1 MKIAVVGCG
10 AMGSVYAG
18 LLASAGNE
26 VWAIS
31 RPGAHRDAM
40 ARDGLR
46 VTGASGDRTVRLNVA
61 TTAADAGVCD
71 LVVLATKGP
80 ELSNAAG
87 GAAPLVSAGT
97 LVLVTQNGL
106 GAPEIAAAALPSAH
120 VAIGIAAGFGA
131 AVAAPG
137 HVHHNGWGE
146 MRLGE
151 CRGPVTPALA
161 RVAEVWRSASFAAP
175 TFDDI
180 DRMVWEKLCVN
191 ISFDAVGTLH
201 GFVIGEILASPEAW
215 ALSQACLAEAVAVA
229 RARGIT
235 LGFADPA
242 DHVRTFGA
250 KIPKAVP
257 SMLLDHRA
265 RRRSE
270 IDALNGAVAKLAREL
285 GIPAPANEQVT
296 REIKEREKVF

>member
-1 MKIAVVGCG
+1 MKIAIVGCG

-26 VWAIS
+26 VWAIG
-31 RPGAHRDAM
+31 RPGAHLDAI
-40 ARDGLR
+40 ARGGLR
-46 VTGASGDRTVRLNVA
+46 VTGASGDRSVPLSV
-61 TTAADAGVCD
+61 TTQAADAGWCD

-80 ELSNAAG
+80 DLPAAARS
-87 GAAPLVSAGT
+87 AAPLVSRDT
-97 LVLVTQNGL
+97 VVLATQNGL
-106 GAPEIAAAALPSAH
+106 GAPEIAAAALPHAH
-120 VAIGIAAGFGA
+120 VAVGVAAGFGA
-131 AVAAPG
+131 ALPAPG

-151 CRGPVTPALA
+151 RRGAVTPALA
-161 RVAEVWRSASFAAP
+161 RVAEVWRTAGFTAP
-175 TFDDI
+175 AFDDI

-191 ISFDAVGTLH
+191 ASFDAVGTLH
-201 GFVIGEILASPEAW
+201 DMVIGEILSDPDAW
-215 ALSQACLAEAVAVA
+215 ALSQACLTETVAVA

-242 DHVRTFGA
+242 GHVRAFGA
-250 KIPKAVP
+250 KIPQAVP

-270 IDALNGAVAKLAREL
+270 IDALNGAVARLAREM
-285 GIPAPANEQVT
+285 GIAAPANERVT
-296 REIKEREKVF
+296 QAIKDREAGF